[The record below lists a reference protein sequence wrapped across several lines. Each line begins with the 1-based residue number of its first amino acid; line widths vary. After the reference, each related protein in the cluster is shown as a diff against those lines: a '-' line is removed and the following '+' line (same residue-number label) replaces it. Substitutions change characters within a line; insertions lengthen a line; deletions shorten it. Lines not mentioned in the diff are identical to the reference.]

1 MLENKITPGKF
12 HSEYVIEIHDP
23 KTGMEGILVIDNTLL
38 GPGKGGIRMTH
49 DITVNEVSRLART
62 MTFKNALADIP
73 FGGAKAGIKWQG
85 GSDELK
91 KEFVQSFA
99 RAIKSFIPEKY
110 IAGPDI
116 NTGEKEMQWI
126 AEATGIWHSAT
137 GKPEN
142 MCVEYTGNCPGGICK
157 KCGIPHETGST
168 GFGVAQ
174 AAKVAAEI
182 AGIDIKN
189 ASVSIHGFGNVGTFA
204 YRFLTEMGARVI
216 LIADKSGTFFSK
228 NGFDKDKV
236 EELIKEKK
244 EICRYRGKVEKINP
258 DSFWSVPV
266 DVMIPASIT
275 DVIHSGN
282 KGNIGAKIIVEAANI
297 PMKEDIEEELF
308 LKGIL
313 IVPDFVANAGGVIS
327 SYSEYQ
333 GHNPKEMFETIE
345 NKIKNTARVV
355 LMESIKR
362 NKNPRKVALEIAKNR
377 IAEGRKN
384 LLK

>member
-1 MLENKITPGKF
+1 MKNKF
-12 HSEYVIEIHDP
+12 HSEYVIEVHDP
-23 KTGMEGILVIDNTLL
+23 KIGMEGILVIDNTAL

-49 DITVNEVSRLART
+49 DITVGEVSRLART

-73 FGGAKAGIKWQG
+73 FGGAKAGIKWAG

-91 KEFVQSFA
+91 KELVQSFA
-99 RAIKSFIPEKY
+99 RAIKPFIPLKY

-137 GKPEN
+137 GKPEH
-142 MCVEYTGNCPGGICK
+142 MCVEYTGNCEGGICR

-174 AAKVAAEI
+174 ATRVAAEI

-204 YRFLTEMGARVI
+204 YRFLTEMGAKVVA
-216 LIADKSGTFFSK
+216 IADKSGTFFAK
-228 NGFDKDKV
+228 NGFDKKMI
-236 EELIKEKK
+236 ENLIKDKK
-244 EICRYRGKVEKINP
+244 AICNYAGKVERMDPGN
-258 DSFWSVPV
+258 FWGVPV
-266 DVMIPASIT
+266 DIMIPASIT

-282 KGNIGAKIIVEAANI
+282 KGKIKAKIIVEAANI
-297 PMKEDIEEELF
+297 PMKEDIEDELF
-308 LKGIL
+308 RKGIL

-327 SYSEYQ
+327 SYSEHK

-345 NKIKNTARVV
+345 NKITNTARTV

-362 NKNPRKVALEIAKNR
+362 NKNPRKVALEIAENKIREGMKNM
-377 IAEGRKN
+377 
-384 LLK
+384 LK